1 MSPSLGQ
8 SDERYFRCLDYVFGV
23 QCDDAAA
30 SSYIRTILGPFEFPS
45 DGVQRRVPPTP
56 NVPPIYSLV
65 QGGEDW
71 DLLYGRELLFGPRP
85 LDDVVCH
92 LSWHINAEIGRVTGS
107 YLLIHAG
114 AVVSPTGNA
123 LMLPGDSGSGKT
135 TLVAAL
141 LGSGFG
147 YLSDEIGAIDPFTRQ
162 IYAYPK
168 SLTLKRGSFGL
179 FPELNTPHSLGVARL
194 QEQWLVQPAVLGST
208 VVAGPCP
215 VRWIVNVH
223 YESGAATQLERISRG
238 ATILEL
244 GSRVMNMPHYGRRA
258 LPLLADLVRGADTY
272 RLVSGDLAEAVD
284 TIEGLGSDS
293 KARGQRPIAP
303 GSSIDDSVT

>member
-1 MSPSLGQ
+1 MSGSNAESG
-8 SDERYFRCLDYVFGV
+8 ERYFRCLDYVFGV
-23 QCDDAAA
+23 RCEDALAA
-30 SSYIRTILGPFEFPS
+30 SYLREILGPFEIPS
-45 DGVQRRVPPTP
+45 DGVERRVPPTP

-65 QGGEDW
+65 QGPEDW

-114 AVVSPTGNA
+114 AVVSPTGSA

-147 YLSDEIGAIDPFTRQ
+147 YLSDEIGAIDPLTRH
-162 IYAYPK
+162 IYPHPK

-179 FPELNTPHSLGVARL
+179 FPELSTPYSHGVTRL
-194 QEQWLVQPAVLGST
+194 QEQWLVQPTVFGSS
-208 VVAGPCP
+208 VVAGTCP
-215 VRWIVNVH
+215 VRWIVNVR
-223 YESGAATQLERISRG
+223 YESGAATQLERMSRG
-238 ATILEL
+238 AAILEL
-244 GSRVMNMPHYGRRA
+244 GSRVMNMPLYGSRV
-258 LPLLADLVRGADTY
+258 LPLLADVVRAADTY

-284 TIEGLGSDS
+284 TIERLASDTE
-293 KARGQRPIAP
+293 ARAQRPTTP
-303 GSSIDDSVT
+303 KSGH